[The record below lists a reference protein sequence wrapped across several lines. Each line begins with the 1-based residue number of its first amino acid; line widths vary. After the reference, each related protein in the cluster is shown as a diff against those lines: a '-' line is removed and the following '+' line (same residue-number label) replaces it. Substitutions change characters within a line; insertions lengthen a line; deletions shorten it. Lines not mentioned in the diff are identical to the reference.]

1 MKIVLF
7 VSIILLAVS
16 SLFLWAAARK
26 SVDYRT
32 TAEESEVCE
41 LYDFR
46 NSGSRTTMRK
56 QIHIRPWR
64 VWLLRLAFQC
74 QLCGTGSRVG
84 TARPSALR

>member
-32 TAEESEVCE
+32 TAEESEVCDKIGTVFARIAI
-41 LYDFR
+41 L
-46 NSGSRTTMRK
+46 SGLAVFVS
-56 QIHIRPWR
+56 
-64 VWLLRLAFQC
+64 LLWIIIF
-74 QLCGTGSRVG
+74 
-84 TARPSALR
+84 